1 MFIVKFL
8 FVIFV
13 IGFLAAL
20 RVVWKI
26 YRRIMRNAA
35 EQLKQQGGG
44 AQDKGGYAQSHQR
57 STTTANGDTIID
69 TRNQEQA
76 NKKIFSK
83 DEGEYVDFKEK

>member
-1 MFIVKFL
+1 MIVVKFL
-8 FVIFV
+8 FVVFV

-35 EQLKQQGGG
+35 EQLKQQRGG
-44 AQDKGGYAQSHQR
+44 AQDKGSYAQSRQR
-57 STTTANGDTIID
+57 STTANGDTIID